1 MTGRSRTEAMELAE
15 FYLRGRESS
24 TLGVYGTE
32 YRKLAKYCAV
42 SAKSVF
48 EFDEVELMAYLVA
61 RSKEGI
67 SEGQMKQ
74 ALSVVALI
82 FEACGWLSPSKSPL
96 VIGVKKAILKDV
108 NKSKRPAERV
118 GMTRAKLVRIV
129 DACYDKD
136 CGKVSPE
143 RRRFLIMQLVCFLG
157 AKRFGDIRCLRRR
170 DVSVDDDDRV
180 RIWLA
185 RSKTDSLGVGS
196 AFKLTKAKIGQV
208 SVTTLVRWYLRSLGD
223 LGDDSYVFPVFRE
236 GVAVGSRAISYCA
249 ARKQL
254 LHERVMLGLGLIS
267 WHSGRIGGATEASKK
282 GLSRSVIMK
291 AGGWRSSAVD
301 SYIRVDDA
309 GVQMGDAVL

>member
-1 MTGRSRTEAMELAE
+1 MTGRSEVEAGELAE
-15 FYLRGRESS
+15 FYLRGREAS

-32 YRKLAKYCAV
+32 YKRLVKYCV
-42 SAKSVF
+42 SSAKSVF

-82 FEACGWLSPSKSPL
+82 FEACGWPSPSKSPL
-96 VIGVKKAILKDV
+96 VIGVKKAILKEV
-108 NKSKRPAERV
+108 NKSKVVTERV
-118 GMTRAKLVRIV
+118 GMTKAKLVKIV
-129 DACYDKD
+129 EGCYDED
-136 CGKVSPE
+136 YVKVAPE
-143 RRRFLIMQLVCFLG
+143 RRRFLVMQLVCFLG
-157 AKRFGDIRCLRRR
+157 VKRFGDIRCLRRR
-170 DVSVDDDDRV
+170 DVSVDADDRV
-180 RIWLA
+180 RIWLP
-185 RSKTDSLGVGS
+185 RSKTDPLGVGS
-196 AFKLTKAKIGQV
+196 AFKLTKAKVGQV
-208 SVTTLVRWYLRSLGD
+208 SVTTLVRWYLESLGD
-223 LGDDSYVFPVFRE
+223 LGDDGFLFPVFKD
-236 GVAVGSRAISYCA
+236 GVAVSSRAISYCA

-254 LHERVMLGLGLIS
+254 MRERVLLGLGSIS

-291 AGGWRSSAVD
+291 AGGWTSNCVD